1 MSDQGRPDW
10 DPWGRSAPTDE
21 QPVAAPQPTASSA
34 PAWAAPADGATE
46 PLPQAGPHP
55 TPSSGSS
62 APSDPGWPASGRP
75 DPGWSDQGWS
85 DTGWSGYGASAGTHP
100 SYSAPHAYATPQ
112 PGVSGGS
119 SPTVPPPARR
129 GPGWGA
135 LLATV
140 GLAAVLA
147 GGTGGAIGGYLG
159 SHGYLQ
165 APGATADNGPTP
177 TPGAAVSTRPEGSV
191 ASIAAQTMPS
201 VVTLQVESGSSQS
214 SGSGWVLDQL
224 GHLVTNNHVIADAAD
239 GNGSVT
245 VVLSNGK
252 HLEATIIGRDAAYD
266 LAVVKV
272 DRTDLTPLA
281 IGDSDEVVVGDPV
294 IAVGS
299 PLGLDSSVTTGIVS
313 ALNRPVSAGD
323 SSTDRSF
330 INAIQTDAAINP
342 GNSGGPLL
350 NSRGE
355 VIGVNSAIATLPS
368 LGGQAGS
375 IGVGFAIPSN
385 QVAKTVDQLIKSG
398 KAQHPIIG
406 VYLDEAYDG
415 EGVRIGDDQT
425 DAPAVDPAG
434 PAGQAGLMAGDI
446 IVAFNGRPVTD
457 NESLI
462 VAIRAQDVGDT
473 VTLTVRRDGTDED
486 IPVVLGE
493 AGG

>member
-1 MSDQGRPDW
+1 M
-10 DPWGRSAPTDE
+10 
-21 QPVAAPQPTASSA
+21 
-34 PAWAAPADGATE
+34 
-46 PLPQAGPHP
+46 
-55 TPSSGSS
+55 
-62 APSDPGWPASGRP
+62 
-75 DPGWSDQGWS
+75 
-85 DTGWSGYGASAGTHP
+85 
-100 SYSAPHAYATPQ
+100 
-112 PGVSGGS
+112 
-119 SPTVPPPARR
+119 
-129 GPGWGA
+129 
-135 LLATV
+135 
-140 GLAAVLA
+140 
-147 GGTGGAIGGYLG
+147 
-159 SHGYLQ
+159 
-165 APGATADNGPTP
+165 
-177 TPGAAVSTRPEGSV
+177 

-201 VVTLQVESGSSQS
+201 VVTLQVESDSSQS

-224 GHLVTNNHVIADAAD
+224 GHIVDNDLVIADAAD
-239 GNGSVT
+239 GNGSVP

-252 HLEATIIGRDAAYD
+252 HLDATIIGRDAAYD

-415 EGVRIGDDQT
+415 EGVRIGDDQA

-434 PAGQAGLMAGDI
+434 PAGQAGLMPGDI

-473 VTLTVRRDGTDED
+473 VTLTVRRDGTDQD
-486 IPVVLGE
+486 IRVVLGE